1 MSSKDCLGIVVAEV
15 DTRLA
20 GNGAFSR
27 LFYRFARNLVLG
39 ACRLW
44 LRIEFLGLEHV
55 PKTGAFIIA
64 PTHRSLLDIPI
75 ASGVTKR
82 RLRFMG
88 KDALWKVPGFG
99 RLLSALGGF
108 PVTRGTADLEALK
121 RCISVLRDGEP
132 LVLFPEG
139 TRQRGPQ
146 IEELFDGAAFV
157 AAKADVQLVPV
168 AIAGTEESMSKGR
181 KGVSRG
187 VCTVLVGKPIGF
199 ASSGRKSREDM
210 TELSLRLQKEL
221 QSLFD
226 EANRLADQRR
236 R

>member
-1 MSSKDCLGIVVAEV
+1 MAEV
-15 DTRLA
+15 DTKLA
-20 GNGAFSR
+20 GKGAVSR
-27 LFYRFARNLVLG
+27 LFYRFARFLVLG

-44 LRIEFLGLEHV
+44 LRIEFVGLEHV
-55 PKTGAFIIA
+55 PRSGAFIVA

-121 RCISVLRDGEP
+121 RCIAVLQGGEP

-139 TRQRGPQ
+139 TRQHGPR

-157 AAKADVQLVPV
+157 AAKAGVQLLPV

-187 VCTVLVGKPIGF
+187 VCTVVVGRPLGF
-199 ASSGRKSREDM
+199 SSSERKSRDEV
-210 TELSLRLQKEL
+210 TQLSLQLQQEL

-226 EANRLADQRR
+226 EANRLASQRR

>member
-1 MSSKDCLGIVVAEV
+1 VG
-15 DTRLA
+15 
-20 GNGAFSR
+20 SR
-27 LFYRFARNLVLG
+27 IFYRFARFLVLG
-39 ACRLW
+39 VCRLW
-44 LRIEFLGLEHV
+44 LRIEFVGLENV
-55 PKTGAFIIA
+55 PRTGAFIVA

-75 ASGVTKR
+75 ASGVTRR

-88 KDALWKVPGFG
+88 KDALWKVPVFG

-121 RCISVLRDGEP
+121 RCISVLQGGEP

-139 TRQRGPQ
+139 TRHRGPR

-157 AAKADVQLVPV
+157 AAKAGVQLLPV

-181 KGVSRG
+181 KGISRG
-187 VCTVLVGKPIGF
+187 TCTVVVGRPLGF
-199 ASSGRKSREDM
+199 VESGRKSREDI
-210 TELSLRLQKEL
+210 TALSLRLQGEL

-226 EANRLADQRR
+226 EANRLTSQRR

>member
-1 MSSKDCLGIVVAEV
+1 
-15 DTRLA
+15 
-20 GNGAFSR
+20 
-27 LFYRFARNLVLG
+27 
-39 ACRLW
+39 
-44 LRIEFLGLEHV
+44 
-55 PKTGAFIIA
+55 
-64 PTHRSLLDIPI
+64 
-75 ASGVTKR
+75 
-82 RLRFMG
+82 MG

-121 RCISVLRDGEP
+121 RCIAVLQGGEP

-139 TRQRGPQ
+139 TRQHGPR

-157 AAKADVQLVPV
+157 AAKAGVQLLPV

-187 VCTVLVGKPIGF
+187 VCTVVVGRPLGF
-199 ASSGRKSREDM
+199 SSSERKSRDEV
-210 TELSLRLQKEL
+210 TQLSLQLQQEL

-226 EANRLADQRR
+226 EANRLASQRR